1 MKAEMEGLGLA
12 IGKEVVPAFS
22 QLFSL
27 LEAKLYVLRNEGI
40 LRGVTQELRDYAAT
54 AVNLILSEEKGFENA
69 RIAPELIQKITMA
82 IAGGAD
88 ITQHMTDRLV
98 TLQSYVV
105 AAKKPTGELG
115 DAFKKTGKEA
125 EETGQK
131 MVAVI
136 RSYTDLSRALQAQ
149 LDAGSSAALK
159 RYLETNTKILDLSA
173 KLDVAHLQR
182 MNRQIFQKESIE
194 ELTKA
199 ESSLNVALTKQVPT
213 YQFNIQALT
222 QLTQAERLRLPL
234 IIDETSRLGQLL
246 QASESVVSEMMTNE
260 LPARQRINL
269 QIQRQAD
276 LAHREI
282 EIKRQEYQQGKIL
295 LAQKEAAEVQY
306 TAVVK
311 SLSDQRR
318 ELIANEAGS
327 MRSSLMMFNQAMG
340 MGIANAI
347 VYGDSV
353 TKAMAQAAKATLASI
368 AAESLIRAL
377 YNTALGF
384 YYLALTW
391 GVPNPASIAAFTS
404 AAYFGAI
411 GGVAAL
417 AGRAIPGGG
426 QKVAGPAPYGVAGG
440 AAGYTTGAATGAAVG
455 QQERGPTTIFRIE
468 GIDPNKMYS
477 GQQLKDLIG
486 AISDQVKVNGV
497 VLHASTAERTVRRA

>member
-1 MKAEMEGLGLA
+1 
-12 IGKEVVPAFS
+12 
-22 QLFSL
+22 
-27 LEAKLYVLRNEGI
+27 
-40 LRGVTQELRDYAAT
+40 
-54 AVNLILSEEKGFENA
+54 
-69 RIAPELIQKITMA
+69 
-82 IAGGAD
+82 
-88 ITQHMTDRLV
+88 
-98 TLQSYVV
+98 
-105 AAKKPTGELG
+105 
-115 DAFKKTGKEA
+115 
-125 EETGQK
+125 
-131 MVAVI
+131 
-136 RSYTDLSRALQAQ
+136 
-149 LDAGSSAALK
+149 
-159 RYLETNTKILDLSA
+159 
-173 KLDVAHLQR
+173 
-182 MNRQIFQKESIE
+182 
-194 ELTKA
+194 
-199 ESSLNVALTKQVPT
+199 
-213 YQFNIQALT
+213 
-222 QLTQAERLRLPL
+222 
-234 IIDETSRLGQLL
+234 
-246 QASESVVSEMMTNE
+246 MMTNE